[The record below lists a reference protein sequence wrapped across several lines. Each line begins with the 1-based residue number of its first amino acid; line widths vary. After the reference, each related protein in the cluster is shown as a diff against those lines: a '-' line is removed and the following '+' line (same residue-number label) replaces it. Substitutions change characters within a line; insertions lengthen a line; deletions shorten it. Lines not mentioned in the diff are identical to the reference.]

1 MQNFIRNK
9 IPVSISISPMLL
21 IQIDK
26 AIQSDEISRSD
37 FIRRAIMEKLAKDRK
52 NENETNQN

>member
-9 IPVSISISPMLL
+9 IPVSISISPTLL

-52 NENETNQN
+52 NV